1 MPAPSSSASWPTAA
15 SQADQKY
22 AQAVWEI
29 QADDPER
36 MAIREASI
44 RALALLRHLA
54 AALDGDVRLT
64 AGHDLG
70 SVRFD
75 THAL

>member
-1 MPAPSSSASWPTAA
+1 
-15 SQADQKY
+15 
-22 AQAVWEI
+22 
-29 QADDPER
+29 